1 MTVKMETS
9 NVVVNDNGR
18 KGSYDE
24 KRKSSK
30 KPDKRKNQN
39 RPHNDNKGRESGRRK
54 KKGNKP
60 FYKDVAKKRK

>member
-1 MTVKMETS
+1 MVNVGITVTVKTVM
-9 NVVVNDNGR
+9 VV

-60 FYKDVAKKRK
+60 FYKDAAKKRK

>member
-1 MTVKMETS
+1 MQNIIITS
-9 NVVVNDNGR
+9 RSLYNERN

>member
-1 MTVKMETS
+1 MTI
-9 NVVVNDNGR
+9 NVSHLR
-18 KGSYDE
+18 
-24 KRKSSK
+24 SK

-39 RPHNDNKGRESGRRK
+39 RSHNDNKGRESGRRK